1 MENSK
6 EKLFKELCKAY
17 FQEISLEDL
26 RRYGRHLELQKPTTL
41 KKEDLINEILLVI
54 CDEKKP
60 SRNLRGA
67 PIKNTSFLP
76 EIPLQ
81 IEKFREEIFGISY
94 NIENTTINK
103 NKNKENF
110 FNNLV
115 VLNLSLSI
123 NELTKE
129 QKQLTLKLLESLT
142 K

>member
-6 EKLFKELCKAY
+6 EKLFKELCKSY

-60 SRNLRGA
+60 SRNIRGA

-76 EIPLQ
+76 EIPLK

-94 NIENTTINK
+94 NIENTSIT
-103 NKNKENF
+103 KNKENF

-115 VLNLSLSI
+115 VLNLSLSV
-123 NELTKE
+123 NELTEE

>member
-6 EKLFKELCKAY
+6 EKLFKELCKSY

-26 RRYGRHLELQKPTTL
+26 RRYGRNLELQKPTTL

-76 EIPLQ
+76 EIPLK

-94 NIENTTINK
+94 NIENTSINE
-103 NKNKENF
+103 NKENF

-123 NELTKE
+123 NELTEE